1 MPDPATNKR
10 EREEDDNQGRAAQDL
25 TLTSK
30 RQCTDN
36 TQLVVR
42 RMQLPDHVD
51 ITCILSVHSGEVLI
65 ATKSALLHKVNNC
78 FALIAGHPNETG
90 FKDGSAF
97 EARFNFI
104 QGLALERDG
113 SVLVSDHSN
122 HSVRRVSP
130 HGQVTTV
137 AGNGKEGFADGVGNA
152 ARFHYPNGII
162 VDSQGL
168 IYVADTGND
177 CIRTVQPADGT
188 VSTLCGKGR
197 EVGCVNGPAAE
208 ARFDEPRGLALDMHE
223 DLIVT
228 DTGNHNVRK
237 VALPDGSVT
246 TVAGSMEHDEYSWG
260 YIDGEGT
267 GAKFDEPCHVT
278 VDGSNS
284 IFVADRENECVRK
297 ISGTTGAVTTIWSNL
312 ERHGCYDPWRI
323 AIHGAGLVVVART
336 LSTPTSP
343 QPKNVVFVLEGAA
356 VPRPPRPDARY
367 HIDQAALLALQD
379 DYGSLL
385 EDHSRADVSFAVDG
399 GVVYAHRVILAARSE
414 YLRGLLANGCDPIP
428 ISGIPAPEFKAVL
441 RFLYTHKLSPMAAF
455 TPGMSLCSIA
465 CAAKSLQATGLYDLC
480 LAKFVEFLSVHEV
493 VDDLLEAHRRGL
505 PAFQE
510 AALAFIRGNA
520 ENLRECCLDSL
531 DALGGS
537 PESTA
542 LAVQVAKTL
551 ARRLMEVVRDS
562 TRAV

>member
-1 MPDPATNKR
+1 
-10 EREEDDNQGRAAQDL
+10 
-25 TLTSK
+25 
-30 RQCTDN
+30 
-36 TQLVVR
+36 
-42 RMQLPDHVD
+42 MQLPDHVD

-90 FKDGSAF
+90 FKDGNAF
-97 EARFNFI
+97 EARFNGI
-104 QGLALERDG
+104 YGLAMERGG
-113 SVLVSDHSN
+113 SVLVSDCLN
-122 HSVRRVSP
+122 NSVRRVSP

-137 AGNGKEGFADGVGNA
+137 AGNGEEGFADGVGAA
-152 ARFHYPNGII
+152 ARFNWPHGID

-168 IYVADTGND
+168 IYVADTCNH

-188 VSTLCGKGR
+188 VSTLCGKG
-197 EVGCVNGPAAE
+197 EEEGCVNGPAAE
-208 ARFDEPRGLALDMHE
+208 ARFNLPSGLALDMNE
-223 DLIVT
+223 DLIVA
-228 DTGNHNVRK
+228 DNGNHNVRK

-246 TVAGSMEHDEYSWG
+246 KVAGGMIEDEEDRWG
-260 YIDGEGT
+260 CTDGEGPF
-267 GAKFDEPCHVT
+267 ARFDEPVDVA

-284 IFVADRENECVRK
+284 IIVADRDNNCVRK
-297 ISGTTGAVTTIWSNL
+297 ISGKTGVVTTIWSNL
-312 ERHGCYDPWRI
+312 EFYGYYFPSCI
-323 AIHGAGLVVVART
+323 AIHGEKLVVVT
-336 LSTPTSP
+336 NTESTPTSP
-343 QPKNVVFVLEGAA
+343 YPKDAVSILHGAV
-356 VPRPPRPDARY
+356 VPRPPQPGARY
-367 HIDQAALLALQD
+367 HIDQAALLALQA

-441 RFLYTHKLSPMAAF
+441 RFLYTHKLPPMAAF

-480 LAKFVEFLSVHEV
+480 FTQFVEFLSVHEV
-493 VDDLLEAHRRGL
+493 MYDLLEAHRRGL

-520 ENLRECCLDSL
+520 ENLSEGCLDL
-531 DALGGS
+531 LHALGTS

-542 LAVQVAKTL
+542 LAVRVAKTL
-551 ARRLMEVVRDS
+551 GQRLIEVVRDP